1 MKECKMSDKL
11 ILVVD
16 DDRSIVELVKL
27 YLGNEGYTVEV
38 AYNGRDALQKFNQLK
53 PMLVLLDLMLPEIDG
68 YEVCRQIRRES
79 SVPIIMMTARG
90 DDVDTIVGLELGADD
105 YVAKPFNT
113 RELMARVKAVLRRT
127 DLATSP
133 LTPPQPQN
141 VIELGNTQIDL
152 ARHEV
157 NIQGHPVELRAKEF
171 DLLKVLSQNIGIV
184 LDRDRLL
191 NLVWGYEYFGDTRT
205 VDVHIAHLRDK
216 LVGSSA
222 QVQTIRGTGYKLVV
236 L

>member
-1 MKECKMSDKL
+1 MSDKT

-27 YLGNEGYTVEV
+27 YLGNEGYAVET
-38 AYNGRDALQKFNQLK
+38 AYTGREGLRKFAQLN
-53 PMLVLLDLMLPEIDG
+53 PALVLLDLMLPEVDG
-68 YEVCRQIRRES
+68 YEVCRQIRRDS
-79 SVPIIMMTARG
+79 TTPIIMMTARG
-90 DDVDTIVGLELGADD
+90 DDVDKIVGLELGADD

-113 RELMARVKAVLRRT
+113 RELVARVKAVLRRT
-127 DLATSP
+127 ETTATASTSTGGAN
-133 LTPPQPQN
+133 L
-141 VIELGNTQIDL
+141 IELGNTRIDL

-157 NIQGHPVELRAKEF
+157 SIDSQIVELRAKEF
-171 DLLKVLSQNIGIV
+171 DLLKVLAQNLGIV

-216 LVGSSA
+216 LLGASA
-222 QVQTIRGTGYKLVV
+222 QIQTVRGTGYKLI
-236 L
+236 LT

>member
-1 MKECKMSDKL
+1 MSDKL
-11 ILVVD
+11 ILVID

-27 YLGNEGYTVEV
+27 YLTAEGYLVEV
-38 AYNGRDALQKFNQLK
+38 AHTGREGLEKFNQVS
-53 PMLVLLDLMLPEIDG
+53 PALVLLDLMLPEVDG
-68 YEVCRQIRRES
+68 YEVCRKIRRES

-105 YVAKPFNT
+105 YVSKPFNT
-113 RELMARVKAVLRRT
+113 RELVARIKAVLRRT
-127 DLATSP
+127 ELAAPITSS
-133 LTPPQPQN
+133 PQPKN
-141 VIELGNTQIDL
+141 LIELGNTRIDL

-157 NIQGHPVELRAKEF
+157 TIQSQAIELRAKEF
-171 DLLKVLSQNIGIV
+171 DLLKVLAQNTGIV

-216 LVGSSA
+216 LTGSSA
-222 QVQTIRGTGYKLVV
+222 QIQTIRGTGYKLVV
-236 L
+236 V